1 MDFYK
6 KSKSGSII
14 DEILLLKEGDKMED
28 INLYT
33 LLFLVIAGFIAAFID
48 SVVGGGGLISIPALL
63 FTGMS
68 PSAALATNKFS
79 SSMGS
84 LTSTISFIRAGKVN
98 FKFVIKF
105 LPLTVGGSII
115 GAYVVHFV
123 SPDIL
128 KPLILVILVVVAI
141 YTIVKKDW
149 GKETLYKG
157 LTRNKLIMML
167 LLIFAIGFYD
177 GFLGPG
183 TGSFL
188 LFAFLIIGFDF
199 VQAAGNAKILNFGSN
214 IAALVVFLSMGTV
227 NFAYG
232 IPMGIAMVAGALVGT
247 NFAIKKGSS
256 YVRVLF
262 IGVTVLLIG
271 KNILNYLHLI

>member
-1 MDFYK
+1 
-6 KSKSGSII
+6 
-14 DEILLLKEGDKMED
+14 MED

-33 LLFLVIAGFIAAFID
+33 LLFIVIAGFIAAFID

-63 FTGMS
+63 FTGIS
-68 PSAALATNKFS
+68 PTAALATNKFS

-98 FKFVIKF
+98 VKFVLKF
-105 LPLTVGGSII
+105 LPLTVIGSIL

-149 GKETLYKG
+149 GKESLYKG
-157 LTRNKLIMML
+157 LNRNKLILML

-199 VQAAGNAKILNFGSN
+199 VQAAGNAKVLNFGSN
-214 IAALVVFLSMGTV
+214 IAALVVFLSMGSV
-227 NFAYG
+227 NFVYG

-247 NFAIKKGSS
+247 KFAIKKGAS

-262 IGVTVLLIG
+262 ICITILLIG
-271 KNILNYLHLI
+271 KNVLNYLHII

>member
-1 MDFYK
+1 
-6 KSKSGSII
+6 
-14 DEILLLKEGDKMED
+14 MED

-63 FTGMS
+63 FTGIS

-84 LTSTISFIRAGKVN
+84 LTSTTPFIRAGKVN

-105 LPLTVGGSII
+105 LPLTVIGSIV

-128 KPLILVILVVVAI
+128 KPLILLILVIVAI
-141 YTIVKKDW
+141 YTIIKKDW

-157 LTRNKLIMML
+157 LTRNKLILML
-167 LLIFAIGFYD
+167 LVIFAIGFYD

-256 YVRVLF
+256 YVRLLF
-262 IGVTVLLIG
+262 ICVTVVLIG
-271 KNILNYLHLI
+271 KNILNYFHVI